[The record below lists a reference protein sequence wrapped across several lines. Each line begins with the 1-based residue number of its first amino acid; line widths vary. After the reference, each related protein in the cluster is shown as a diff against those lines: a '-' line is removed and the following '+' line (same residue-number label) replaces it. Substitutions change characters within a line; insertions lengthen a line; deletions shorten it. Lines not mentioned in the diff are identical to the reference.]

1 MISMHTAYVANQ
13 DVVRSMISEATMDF
27 LAAGNRIDRIETVII
42 RKPAEVRKPEFNGFR
57 EPTLLEQSMINTIK
71 AMVAERKGVCDIAT
85 ALKIAP
91 RKAHSLAARGGFQIP
106 KASNAEAARLRFD
119 DARNKI
125 RAEKL
130 PQVKKLL
137 ASGMST
143 SEVAKV
149 IGVARATVW
158 RWNREN

>member
-1 MISMHTAYVANQ
+1 VANQ

-27 LAAGNRIDRIETVII
+27 LAAGNRINRIETVV
-42 RKPAEVRKPEFNGFR
+42 RKPSEGRKPEFNGFR
-57 EPTLLEQSMINTIK
+57 EPTLQEQSMINTIK
-71 AMVAERKGVCDIAT
+71 AMVADRKGVCDIAA

-106 KASNAEAARLRFD
+106 KATNAEAARLRFD
-119 DARNKI
+119 ESRNKI

-130 PQVKKLL
+130 PHMKKLL
-137 ASGMST
+137 ATGMSIT
-143 SEVAKV
+143 EVANV

>member
-1 MISMHTAYVANQ
+1 MISMIANDVANK
-13 DVVRSMISEATMDF
+13 DVVRSMISEATMEY
-27 LAAGNRIDRIETVII
+27 LAAGNRIDRIETVV
-42 RKPAEVRKPEFNGFR
+42 RKPAETKKPEFNGFR
-57 EPTLLEQSMINTIK
+57 EPSLQEQSMINTIK
-71 AMVAERKGVCDIAT
+71 AMIADRKGVMEIAN

-106 KASNAEAARLRFD
+106 KATTAEAARLRFD
-119 DARNKI
+119 EARNKI

-130 PQVKKLL
+130 PLMKKLL
-137 ASGMST
+137 ATGMT
-143 SEVAKV
+143 TTEVAKV

>member
-1 MISMHTAYVANQ
+1 MISMHTSFVANQ
-13 DVVRSMISEATMDF
+13 DVVRSMISEATIDF
-27 LAAGNRIDRIETVII
+27 LAAGNRINRIETII
-42 RKPAEVRKPEFNGFR
+42 RKPADAKKPEFNGFR
-57 EPTLLEQSMINTIK
+57 EPTLQEQSMINTIK
-71 AMVAERKGVCDIAT
+71 AMVADRKGVCDIAA

-119 DARNKI
+119 EARNKV

-130 PQVKKLL
+130 PQMKALL
-137 ASGMST
+137 AQGKST
-143 SEVAKV
+143 TEVAKI

-158 RWNREN
+158 RWNSEN

>member
-1 MISMHTAYVANQ
+1 MISMIANDVANQ

-27 LAAGNRIDRIETVII
+27 LAAGNRIERIETI
-42 RKPAEVRKPEFNGFR
+42 VRQRVTEMKKPEFNGFR
-57 EPTLLEQSMINTIK
+57 EPSLQEQSMINTIK
-71 AMVAERKGVCDIAT
+71 AMIAERKGVMEIAN

-106 KASNAEAARLRFD
+106 KATTAEAARLRFD
-119 DARNKI
+119 EARNKV

-130 PQVKKLL
+130 PLMKKLL
-137 ASGMST
+137 ATGMT
-143 SEVAKV
+143 TTEVAKV